1 MADFDIKPA
10 SGTGNSLR
18 LKNEAGNIVLST
30 NNGTGASSWGAVAPA
45 GTIIQTKTYN
55 HTPSTTDITTNSTT
69 WVRVTAWDI
78 SITRTAGTHLVYM
91 INGGGFGMDNNSQY
105 FSATVM
111 RSNDSFSSDL
121 NNLGAGSS
129 TTGEGCVY
137 AECDNTDFRIPM
149 SCSITDTASVTGA
162 VKYGFFIRVQDSSFY
177 TYLDGKRI
185 GGGDEAHASYGIIA
199 MEVMV

>member
-1 MADFDIKPA
+1 MATLQLNGKDLA
-10 SGTGNSLR
+10 SQTSSA
-18 LKNEAGNIVLST
+18 EPVIAST
-30 NNGTGASSWGAVAPA
+30 VTFPSGH
-45 GTIIQTKTYN
+45 IIQVKTYN

-78 SITRTAGTHLVYM
+78 SITRTAGTHLIYM

-137 AECDNTDFRIPM
+137 AECDNTDFRVPM
-149 SCSITDTASVTGA
+149 SCSITDTASITGA

-177 TYLDGKRI
+177 TYLDVKRI
-185 GGGDEAHASYGIIA
+185 GVGDEAHASYGIIA
-199 MEVMV
+199 MEVKV

>member
-137 AECDNTDFRIPM
+137 AECDNTDFSNR
-149 SCSITDTASVTGA
+149 CS
-162 VKYGFFIRVQDSSFY
+162 
-177 TYLDGKRI
+177 
-185 GGGDEAHASYGIIA
+185 
-199 MEVMV
+199 